1 MSVCSRDEK
10 QGIYECD
17 LWPFQYANVPTT
29 KRGCKEK
36 LTITFHIFLFF
47 FGLVLVDV
55 NIDDIDPVLGYRG
68 LGILIAHDV
77 NWLL

>member
-1 MSVCSRDEK
+1 MHVK
-10 QGIYECD
+10 
-17 LWPFQYANVPTT
+17 VPTT

-36 LTITFHIFLFF
+36 RTITFHIFLFF

>member
-1 MSVCSRDEK
+1 MHV
-10 QGIYECD
+10 Q
-17 LWPFQYANVPTT
+17 VPTT

-36 LTITFHIFLFF
+36 RTITFHIFLFF
-47 FGLVLVDV
+47 FGIVLV
-55 NIDDIDPVLGYRG
+55 DDIDPVLGYCG

>member
-1 MSVCSRDEK
+1 MTYD
-10 QGIYECD
+10 
-17 LWPFQYANVPTT
+17 PTT